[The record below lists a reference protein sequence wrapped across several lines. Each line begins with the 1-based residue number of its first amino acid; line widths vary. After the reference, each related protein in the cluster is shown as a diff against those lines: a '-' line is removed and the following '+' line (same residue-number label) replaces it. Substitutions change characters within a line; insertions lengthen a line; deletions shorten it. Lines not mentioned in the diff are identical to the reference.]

1 MVAGVET
8 EQSVDSPSW
17 PGAVAV
23 VGGGTMGLG
32 FAELFSGAGLAVRLC
47 DASPDLTQGSLER
60 LGERVRGHV
69 EAGLLADDAIERAAT
84 VEGAADVAAA
94 VEGTGLVIEA
104 VPERLDL
111 KLEMLSEIEA
121 AAERDAVITSNT
133 SSFSIEQLAG
143 AIERRERFLG
153 MHWFNPPEWVPCVE
167 LIPVEATD
175 RAVVERTSELLR
187 RLGKRPAVVSNEV
200 GFVAN
205 RLQSALLRE
214 ALACVAE
221 GLVEPADLDEVVRSS
236 FGFRL
241 PFFGPFQILDMAGL
255 DVQLSVFETLEGGLG
270 ERFEA
275 ADAKQ
280 ELRARVDAGNTG
292 TKSGQG
298 FFSYSDVERDS
309 LLIERDRRYAA
320 LAELLGRLPPL

>member
-1 MVAGVET
+1 MGV
-8 EQSVDSPSW
+8 
-17 PGAVAV
+17 
-23 VGGGTMGLG
+23 G
-32 FAELFSGAGLAVRLC
+32 FAELLSGAGLAVRLC
-47 DASPDLTQGSLER
+47 DASPELTGEALER
-60 LGERVRGHV
+60 LKQRVRGHV
-69 EAGLLADDAIERAAT
+69 EAGLLVDGAIERAAT
-84 VEGAADVAAA
+84 VEGADDAAA
-94 VEGTGLVIEA
+94 TVEGAGLVIEA
-104 VPERLDL
+104 VPERLEL
-111 KLEMLSEIEA
+111 KLEMLSAIEA
-121 AAERDAVITSNT
+121 AAGPDTVITSNT

-143 AIERRERFLG
+143 AIERRGRFLG

-167 LIPVEATD
+167 IIPVEDTEP
-175 RAVVERTSELLR
+175 AVVERTMELLR

-214 ALACVAE
+214 ALACVSE

-270 ERFEA
+270 EHFGAAEA
-275 ADAKQ
+275 KDA
-280 ELRARVDAGNTG
+280 LRERVDAGRTG
-292 TKSGQG
+292 TKSGEG
-298 FFSYSDVERDS
+298 FFAYSDEQRDR

-320 LAELLGRLPPL
+320 LAELLERLPPLER

>member
-1 MVAGVET
+1 
-8 EQSVDSPSW
+8 
-17 PGAVAV
+17 
-23 VGGGTMGLG
+23 MGLG

-47 DASPDLTQGSLER
+47 DATPELTRESLER
-60 LGERVRGHV
+60 LGRRVRGHV
-69 EAGLLADDAIERAAT
+69 DAGLLAGDAIERAAT
-84 VEGAADVAAA
+84 VEGSGDVAGA
-94 VEGTGLVIEA
+94 VEGAGLVIEA
-104 VPERLDL
+104 VPERLEL

-121 AAERDAVITSNT
+121 GAEHDAVITSNT
-133 SSFSIEQLAG
+133 SSFSIEGLAK
-143 AIERRERFLG
+143 AIERRGRFLG

-167 LIPVEATD
+167 IIPVEATEP
-175 RAVVERTSELLR
+175 AVVERTMELLR

-214 ALACVAE
+214 ALACVDE

-270 ERFEA
+270 ERFGA
-275 ADAKQ
+275 ADAKDA
-280 ELRARVDAGNTG
+280 LRERVDAGRTG
-292 TKSGQG
+292 TKSGEG
-298 FFSYSDVERDS
+298 FFTYSDDERER

-320 LAELLGRLPPL
+320 LAELLERLPPLER

>member
-1 MVAGVET
+1 MGV
-8 EQSVDSPSW
+8 
-17 PGAVAV
+17 
-23 VGGGTMGLG
+23 G
-32 FAELFSGAGLAVRLC
+32 FAELLSGAGLAVRLC
-47 DASPDLTQGSLER
+47 DASPELTGEALER
-60 LGERVRGHV
+60 LKQRVRGHV
-69 EAGLLADDAIERAAT
+69 EAGLLADGAIERAAT
-84 VEGAADVAAA
+84 VEGADDAAA
-94 VEGTGLVIEA
+94 TVEGAGLVIEA
-104 VPERLDL
+104 VPERLEL
-111 KLEMLSEIEA
+111 KLEMLSAIEA
-121 AAERDAVITSNT
+121 AAGPDTVITSNT

-143 AIERRERFLG
+143 AIERRGRFLG

-167 LIPVEATD
+167 IIPVEDTEP
-175 RAVVERTSELLR
+175 AVVERTMELLR

-214 ALACVAE
+214 ALACVSE

-270 ERFEA
+270 ERFGAAEA
-275 ADAKQ
+275 KDA
-280 ELRARVDAGNTG
+280 LRERVDAGRTG
-292 TKSGQG
+292 TKSGEG
-298 FFSYSDVERDS
+298 FFAYSDEQRDR

-320 LAELLGRLPPL
+320 LAELLERLPPLER